1 MEISRKMSEHKQDEL
16 DEIFVDKNEPAD
28 KRLVVEILK
37 HYVTIDLIGN
47 ISFSEN
53 FEKINNQHKALIYL
67 ISKKAMILKGI
78 KSITEPSKI
87 PEVSKGAFIS
97 KSDVKNALCTN
108 YKKLVLKEKEGYVI
122 PNHNLKKIKNL
133 IENGN

>member
-37 HYVTIDLIGN
+37 PYVTIDLIGN

-53 FEKINNQHKALIYL
+53 FEKINQ
-67 ISKKAMILKGI
+67 
-78 KSITEPSKI
+78 
-87 PEVSKGAFIS
+87 
-97 KSDVKNALCTN
+97 
-108 YKKLVLKEKEGYVI
+108 
-122 PNHNLKKIKNL
+122 
-133 IENGN
+133 